1 MTNDSTSLD
10 VLLGLIGA
18 GDQKAFAHLY
28 QRTSGHL
35 LGVAYRILGRQ
46 QVAEDALQDAFV
58 SVWKRAAQYDS
69 RISQPMTW
77 LTSIV
82 RNQAIDWVRA
92 EKRRAEVS
100 SESSLADDDD
110 DEGNV
115 MKEASTEHRS
125 ATSTSQLEQLSSA
138 VEAMQIK
145 DCIGTLEAPC
155 RQSLALAYYRGL
167 SHTEIASHMSVPL
180 GTIKTWIRRGL
191 EQLKFCLISRGVE
204 K

>member
-1 MTNDSTSLD
+1 MANNNASLD
-10 VLLGLIGA
+10 VLLKLTGV
-18 GDQKAFAHLY
+18 GDEKAFAHLY
-28 QRTSGHL
+28 QHTSAHL

-58 SVWKRAAQYDS
+58 SVWKRAAQYDP

-82 RNQAIDWVRA
+82 RNQAIDVVRA

-100 SESSLADDDD
+100 NESTFASDD
-110 DEGNV
+110 DESNV
-115 MKEASTEHRS
+115 TTEYS
-125 ATSTSQLEQLSSA
+125 AESSGTASQLEQLSAA

-145 DCIGTLEAPC
+145 DCIGTLDAPR
-155 RQSLALAYYRGL
+155 RQSVALAYYRGL
-167 SHTEIASHMSVPL
+167 SHTEIAAHMRVPL

-191 EQLKFCLISRGVE
+191 EQLKFCLITRGVE